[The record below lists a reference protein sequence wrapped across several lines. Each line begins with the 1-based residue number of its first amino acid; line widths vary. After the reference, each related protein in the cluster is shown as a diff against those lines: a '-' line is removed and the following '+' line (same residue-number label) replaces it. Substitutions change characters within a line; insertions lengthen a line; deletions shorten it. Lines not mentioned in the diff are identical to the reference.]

1 MSQKQ
6 LIMAIGNGGCKIVKS
21 SALELD
27 KVYIDTDPEV
37 VEKYN
42 GTRIGA
48 KTCGKYSTQGDVE
61 LGRSAVLESAKEIEK
76 IINEYEKVYIITS
89 FSGGTSGGSTEE
101 IAKICISNNKEVTV
115 FAGMPFD
122 FEMRRRT
129 LMANDSFKEISK
141 ICEVKTVQYVQDR
154 NYKGT
159 IGNLFESQNHLVLA
173 LLEKYLNEEN

>member
-21 SALELD
+21 STLERD
-27 KVYIDTDPEV
+27 KVYVDTDPEV
-37 VEKYN
+37 NEKYN
-42 GTRIGA
+42 GIRIG
-48 KTCGKYSTQGDVE
+48 TEVCGKYPALGDIE
-61 LGRSAVLESAKEIEK
+61 LGRSAVLECVSKIKEI
-76 IINEYEKVYIITS
+76 INKYDEIYIITS
-89 FSGGTSGGSTEE
+89 LSGGTSSGSTRE
-101 IAKICISNNKEVTV
+101 IAKICIELNKKVVV
-115 FAGMPFD
+115 FAGLPFD
-122 FEMRRRT
+122 FEGRRRT

-173 LLEKYLNEEN
+173 LLEEYLNEGN